1 MTLDL
6 VVSIKK
12 ENREKI
18 KEVNEKR
25 GQVEEVPVLRKG
37 ARKVLKMRRWREK
50 DKFKYLKKI
59 KVEKRERERR
69 ASKRENKK
77 EEWRKRVRVSLNQ
90 LMEQAEMECNS
101 ALRFFLIMF
110 PVFPAR

>member
-12 ENREKI
+12 ESREII

-37 ARKVLKMRRWREK
+37 VRKALKMRRWREK
-50 DKFKYLKKI
+50 DKFKYLKKN
-59 KVEKRERERR
+59 KSGKEREREKSKQKRKRERGVE
-69 ASKRENKK
+69 KK
-77 EEWRKRVRVSLNQ
+77 GESF
-90 LMEQAEMECNS
+90 AESVDGTSGNGM
-101 ALRFFLIMF
+101 
-110 PVFPAR
+110 

>member
-6 VVSIKK
+6 VVSIEK
-12 ENREKI
+12 ESREII

-25 GQVEEVPVLRKG
+25 GRVEEVPVLRKG
-37 ARKVLKMRRWREK
+37 VRKALKMRRWREK
-50 DKFKYLKKI
+50 DKFKYLKKN
-59 KVEKRERERR
+59 KSRKGEREKR
-69 ASKRENKK
+69 ASKRENEK